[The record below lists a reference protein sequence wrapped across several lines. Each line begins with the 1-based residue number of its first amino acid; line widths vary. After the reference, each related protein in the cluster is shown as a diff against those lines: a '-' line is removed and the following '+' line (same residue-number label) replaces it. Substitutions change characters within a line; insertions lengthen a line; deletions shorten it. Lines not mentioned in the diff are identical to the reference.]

1 MYKALF
7 PTAVTLNT
15 LFLIFTLFGIFT
27 VFVLING
34 SIFNSITN
42 IMSGMGSAEN
52 GDGKMLAA
60 MATQIPIRNFVQMS
74 MGAFSEGQAKGL
86 LMMLNDD
93 QSSFL
98 GFSRIF
104 WTLGGTLARLP
115 KLLSSI

>member
-1 MYKALF
+1 MTIGSV
-7 PTAVTLNT
+7 PTVNAGATGT
-15 LFLIFTLFGIFT
+15 TP
-27 VFVLING
+27 
-34 SIFNSITN
+34 
-42 IMSGMGSAEN
+42 
-52 GDGKMLAA
+52 

-86 LMMLNDD
+86 RMMLNDD